1 MCFKQK
7 NKNIVIWLLQELSYV
22 IDLLGRKAQYPTFLS
37 EIFQYILRRNERQ
50 VLSRKIL
57 GRFGLKYSEVLFEKN
72 STSGGYKGSVSD
84 KIYDKWLILD
94 KYKYLFTNTHMIC
107 IYTHTRYKI
116 FLGVL
121 KRSAQMEESLEL
133 STRTCLPSIWEV
145 RSDF

>member
-1 MCFKQK
+1 MKRIAQVGDTRAQFQTK
-7 NKNIVIWLLQELSYV
+7 YV
-22 IDLLGRKAQYPTFLS
+22 
-37 EIFQYILRRNERQ
+37 N
-50 VLSRKIL
+50 
-57 GRFGLKYSEVLFEKN
+57 
-72 STSGGYKGSVSD
+72 
-84 KIYDKWLILD
+84 DKWLILD